1 MKLTRSLLATILVLA
16 LTAGAAG
23 AADWS
28 STNVQLLYGDGFKVA
43 PPEARTIITLE
54 HASGW
59 TYGDN
64 FFFFDIT
71 EPFANDTSVY
81 GEWHPRFSFGKM
93 LGKSAGT
100 GFIKDTLIA
109 TELNVDAG
117 WRAYLY
123 GIGFDLDIPHFQ
135 FFALNIFIRDDMTIP
150 DDSTYQ
156 ISPSW
161 NLPFDLGKTNWQF
174 RGFLDYSGSEGKNA
188 VGDDNKAQLLA
199 QPQLLVNMGSIFQ
212 KPGTLW
218 VGVEYQ
224 YWQNK
229 YGFDG
234 VDESFVQVMG
244 RWDF

>member
-1 MKLTRSLLATILVLA
+1 MKPTRHVLAAILVLV
-16 LTAGAAG
+16 LTAGGAG

-28 STNVQLLYGDGFKVA
+28 STNVQLLYGDGFKVGG
-43 PPEARTIITLE
+43 PEARTIITLE

-71 EPFANDTSVY
+71 EPFANETAVY
-81 GEWHPRFSFGKM
+81 GEWHPRFSFNKIFERKM
-93 LGKSAGT
+93 GT
-100 GFIKDTLIA
+100 GFFKDVLLA
-109 TELNVDAG
+109 TELNVDAK

-123 GIGFDLDIPHFQ
+123 GVGFDFNIPHFQ
-135 FFALNIFIRDDMTIP
+135 FFALNIFIRDDMTIR

-161 NLPFDLGKTNWQF
+161 NLPFDLGKTNWEF
-174 RGFLDYSGSEGKNA
+174 RGFLDYSGAEGEY
-188 VGDDNKAQLLA
+188 NKAQLLA
-199 QPQLLVNMGSIFQ
+199 QPQLLVNMGSMFNN
-212 KPGTLW
+212 PGTLW
-218 VGVEYQ
+218 FGVEYQ

-229 YGFDG
+229 YGIDG

>member
-1 MKLTRSLLATILVLA
+1 MKPTRQALVAVLA
-16 LTAGAAG
+16 LALFAGVAG

-28 STNVQLLYGDGFKVA
+28 STNVQVLYGDGFKVT
-43 PPEARTIITLE
+43 PPETRTIITIE

-71 EPFANDTSVY
+71 EPFANDTMVY
-81 GEWHPRFSFGKM
+81 GEWHPRFSFNKIFGREM
-93 LGKSAGT
+93 GS
-100 GFIKDTLIA
+100 GFFKDVLLA

-123 GIGFDLDIPHFQ
+123 GVGFDFNIPHFQ
-135 FFALNIFIRDDMTIP
+135 FFALNFFIRDDMTIP

-161 NLPFDLGKTNWQF
+161 NLPFKLGETSWEF
-174 RGFLDYSGSEGKNA
+174 RGFLDYSGPEGKNA
-188 VGDDNKAQLLA
+188 LGEDMKAQLLT
-199 QPQLLVNMGSIFQ
+199 QPQLLVNLGSVF
-212 KPGTLW
+212 KNPGSLW
-218 VGVEYQ
+218 FGVEYQ
-224 YWQNK
+224 YWMNK
-229 YGFDG
+229 YGIDG
-234 VDESFVQVMG
+234 VDENFVQVMG